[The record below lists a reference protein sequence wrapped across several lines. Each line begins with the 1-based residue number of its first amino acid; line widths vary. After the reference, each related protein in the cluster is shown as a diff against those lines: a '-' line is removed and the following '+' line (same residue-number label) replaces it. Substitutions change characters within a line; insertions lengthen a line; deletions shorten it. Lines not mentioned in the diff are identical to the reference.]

1 MKDEKVHLDITDAGS
16 PEVSIE
22 VQKLYENRQY
32 IDALKVQGQ
41 ILRKRRGN
49 CSNRLACDDLNAIAR
64 IVQKGEVNLKVPEL
78 FNLNINTNMNSIWK
92 LVDKII
98 EGINNLEQ
106 SKI

>member
-1 MKDEKVHLDITDAGS
+1 
-16 PEVSIE
+16 
-22 VQKLYENRQY
+22 
-32 IDALKVQGQ
+32 
-41 ILRKRRGN
+41 
-49 CSNRLACDDLNAIAR
+49 LACDDLDAIAR

>member
-41 ILRKRRGN
+41 ILRKRR
-49 CSNRLACDDLNAIAR
+49 
-64 IVQKGEVNLKVPEL
+64 
-78 FNLNINTNMNSIWK
+78 
-92 LVDKII
+92 
-98 EGINNLEQ
+98 
-106 SKI
+106 